1 MIADTTWGNGLWG
14 LLAYLGGCGIVLA
27 AGYTRLAWVLWRD
40 RKERGR

>member
-27 AGYTRLAWVLWRD
+27 WELWRD